1 MKLTLQVLIVII
13 LLSILIASIY
23 PWVTG
28 LRYKLRVNK
37 PFIGMGSISKQSSTK
52 FITDTVYID
61 TPVYIYD
68 TTSEQSI
75 TRLVREKYS
84 IYKRLDTI
92 ADSIKILTGK

>member
-23 PWVTG
+23 
-28 LRYKLRVNK
+28 
-37 PFIGMGSISKQSSTK
+37 IGGSTSKQSSTK

>member
-13 LLSILIASIY
+13 LLSIPIASIY
-23 PWVTG
+23 
-28 LRYKLRVNK
+28 
-37 PFIGMGSISKQSSTK
+37 IGGSTSKQSFTK
-52 FITDTVYID
+52 FIIDTVYID

>member
-23 PWVTG
+23 
-28 LRYKLRVNK
+28 
-37 PFIGMGSISKQSSTK
+37 IGGSTSKQSSTK

-92 ADSIKILTGK
+92 ADSIKILTEK